1 MGLLRWKSD
10 PKRLREHQ
18 NAYARAKTQMIYL
31 SLTAL
36 ATMVG
41 VMCLC
46 MIVVVVLTPQDDYR
60 DDLDDEDG
68 KE

>member
-1 MGLLRWKSD
+1 
-10 PKRLREHQ
+10 
-18 NAYARAKTQMIYL
+18 MIYL

-41 VMCLC
+41 VMCVC
-46 MIVVVVLTPQDDYR
+46 MIVVVLLTPRDDYR